1 MSDSHMYTLPP
12 GKWHYE
18 HITAELV
25 QVERVNQIIFSGKT
39 KYQDVLIQDTGCFG
53 RSLVLDGKTQSTE
66 LDEFVYHEALVHPSM
81 IAHPNPKHVFV
92 AGGGEGA
99 TIKQILSH
107 NTISKVTMVDI
118 DEEVVDLCHR
128 YLPNHHQGA
137 FNNPKLKIH
146 FTDAMVYLETNV
158 DTYDVVIIDVPDPLE
173 HGPAY
178 ALFTR
183 EFYRLVAS
191 RLSPGGIMVAQAGPT
206 GPAFYQQCFSA
217 VAATMAS
224 VFPKIYLSEAFIPSF
239 GTTWGFIIGS
249 SRTTNIDICVQEEI
263 NRKIRTRI
271 NGELK
276 YYDGI
281 THKGMF
287 SIPKYL
293 RHAVTEETRII
304 TKDEPLFTQ

>member
-1 MSDSHMYTLPP
+1 MTDSHMYTLPP
-12 GKWHYE
+12 EQWHYE
-18 HITAELV
+18 HITADLV

-81 IAHPNPKHVFV
+81 IAHPEPKHVLV

-99 TIKQILSH
+99 TIKQVLNH
-107 NTISKVTMVDI
+107 NTVSKVTMVDI

-137 FNNPKLKIH
+137 FDNPKLKIH
-146 FTDAMVYLETNV
+146 FTDAMAYLENNA
-158 DTYDVVIIDVPDPLE
+158 DTYDVVIVDVPDPLE

-178 ALFTR
+178 TLFTR
-183 EFYRLVAS
+183 EFYKVVTS

-249 SRTTNIDICVQEEI
+249 SRTTDIDICVQEEI
-263 NRKIRTRI
+263 NRRIRTRI
-271 NGELK
+271 DGELR

-293 RHAVTEETRII
+293 RHAVNEETRII
-304 TKDEPLFTQ
+304 TKDDPLFTE